1 MNFLN
6 NVILWVASLIGR
18 LGSFLIY
25 ILSKVIEMLAGAGA
39 EAGKNAKDKLANRFN
54 QAMEDADDDYNGP
67 LR

>member
-6 NVILWVASLIGR
+6 NVILWIAGLLGR

-25 ILSKVIEMLAGAGA
+25 IISKVIEMLAGAGA

-54 QAMEDADDDYNGP
+54 QAMEDADDDYKGP